1 MRTSLYCE
9 ARLSKPSSDQI
20 KKTTSL
26 GLRNLN
32 TFWRTFKSS
41 PCIVTYL
48 LHFNFGSIDVVIS
61 PVGVHVIFLAEKKR
75 IGVSMFAQITLK
87 LL

>member
-1 MRTSLYCE
+1 M
-9 ARLSKPSSDQI
+9 SSIDFQLV
-20 KKTTSL
+20 KQTK
-26 GLRNLN
+26 RYAQ
-32 TFWRTFKSS
+32 KSS

-48 LHFNFGSIDVVIS
+48 LHFNFSSIEVKNS

-87 LL
+87 PL

>member
-1 MRTSLYCE
+1 MRTRLYCE
-9 ARLSKPSSDQI
+9 ARLSKPSSGQI

-32 TFWRTFKSS
+32 AFWRTFKSS

-48 LHFNFGSIDVVIS
+48 YTSIF
-61 PVGVHVIFLAEKKR
+61 FLL
-75 IGVSMFAQITLK
+75 M
-87 LL
+87 

>member
-1 MRTSLYCE
+1 MRTRLYCE
-9 ARLSKPSSDQI
+9 ARLSKPSSGQI

-32 TFWRTFKSS
+32 AFWRTFKSS

-48 LHFNFGSIDVVIS
+48 LHFNFSSLEVKNS
-61 PVGVHVIFLAEKKR
+61 PVGVHVIFLAQKKR
-75 IGVSMFAQITLK
+75 IGVSMFVQITLK